1 MKKIAIIVEKRW
13 NIETEGN
20 YTYGGLTPRKMKI
33 DKYKGWYLFGFIP
46 LYIKHIET
54 EYHGK
59 I

>member
-46 LYIKHIET
+46 LYIKHLET
-54 EYHGK
+54 
-59 I
+59 